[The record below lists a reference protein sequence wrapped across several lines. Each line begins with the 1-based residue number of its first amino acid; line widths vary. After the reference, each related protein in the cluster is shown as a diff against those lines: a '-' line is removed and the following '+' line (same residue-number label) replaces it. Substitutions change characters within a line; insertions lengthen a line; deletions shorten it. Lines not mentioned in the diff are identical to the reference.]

1 MRRFATAI
9 AALGLVAC
17 LGTGTTDG
25 SGSVASDPSD
35 PATETF
41 TGFNPPIVI
50 SQMTK
55 TTEGDYYLDERVGTG
70 AVLESPRIV
79 VFSYV
84 TFLKNGLIVDQQV
97 GAQQD
102 LNNVVRGLQDGLV
115 GMRAGGE
122 RVVVVPSALAFGSF
136 AKPPIPANATLVFD
150 VVLGD
155 IP

>member
-1 MRRFATAI
+1 MRRFVIAI

-17 LGTGTTDG
+17 LDTGTTD
-25 SGSVASDPSD
+25 SSTTSDPSD

-41 TGFNPPIVI
+41 TGFSPPIVI

-55 TTEGDYYLDERVGTG
+55 TTLGDYYLDEKVGTG
-70 AVLESPRIV
+70 AVLEGPRIV
-79 VFSYV
+79 VFSYE
-84 TFLKNGLIVDQQV
+84 TFLKTGLLVDQQV
-97 GAQQD
+97 GAQTD
-102 LNNVVRGLQDGLV
+102 LNLVVRGLQDGMV

-122 RVVVVPSALAFGSF
+122 RLVVVPSALAFGSF

-155 IP
+155 LP

>member
-1 MRRFATAI
+1 MRRFAIAI

-17 LGTGTTDG
+17 LDTGTTDG
-25 SGSVASDPSD
+25 SVSSDPSD

-55 TTEGDYYLDERVGTG
+55 TAMGDYYLEEKVGTG
-70 AVLESPRIV
+70 PALSGPQIV
-79 VFSYV
+79 ILSYE

-97 GAQQD
+97 GAQTD
-102 LNNVVRGLQDGLV
+102 LSQVVRGLLDGMV
-115 GMRAGGE
+115 GMRVGGE
-122 RVVVVPSALAFGSF
+122 RVVVVPSANAFGSF

-150 VVLGD
+150 VVLAD

>member
-1 MRRFATAI
+1 MRRFAIAV

-17 LGTGTTDG
+17 LDTGTTDSSG
-25 SGSVASDPSD
+25 SGEPSD

-41 TGFNPPIVI
+41 TGINPPIVI

-55 TTEGDYYLDERVGTG
+55 TALGDYYLDEKVGTG
-70 AVLESPRIV
+70 PVLDGPRIV

-84 TFLKNGLIVDQQV
+84 TFLKNGVIVDQQV

-102 LNNVVRGLQDGLV
+102 LNQVVRGLQDGML
-115 GMRAGGE
+115 GMHVGGE

>member
-1 MRRFATAI
+1 MRRFAIAI

-17 LGTGTTDG
+17 LDTGTTDG
-25 SGSVASDPSD
+25 SVSNDPSD

-41 TGFNPPIVI
+41 TGFSPPIVI
-50 SQMTK
+50 SHMTK
-55 TTEGDYYLDERVGTG
+55 TALGDYYLDERIGTG
-70 AVLESPRIV
+70 PVLESPRIV

-84 TFLKNGLIVDQQV
+84 TFLKTGLLVDQQV

-102 LNNVVRGLQDGLV
+102 LNQVVRGLQDGLV

-150 VVLGD
+150 VVLSD

>member
-1 MRRFATAI
+1 MRRFAIAI
-9 AALGLVAC
+9 AALGLVGC
-17 LGTGTTDG
+17 LDTPTDSSTT
-25 SGSVASDPSD
+25 SNPSD

-55 TTEGDYYLDERVGTG
+55 TALGDYYLDEKVGTG
-70 AVLESPRIV
+70 PVLESPRIV

-84 TFLKNGLIVDQQV
+84 TFLKNGFVVDQQL

-102 LNNVVRGLQDGLV
+102 LNQVVRGLQDGLV

-150 VVLGD
+150 VVLSD

>member
-1 MRRFATAI
+1 MRRFAIAI

-17 LGTGTTDG
+17 LDTGTTDG
-25 SGSVASDPSD
+25 STSSDPSD

-41 TGFNPPIVI
+41 TGFSPPIVI

-55 TTEGDYYLDERVGTG
+55 TALGDYYLDERIGTG
-70 AVLESPRIV
+70 PVLESPRIV

-84 TFLKNGLIVDQQV
+84 TFLKNGLLVDQQV

-102 LNNVVRGLQDGLV
+102 LNQVVRGLQDGLL

-122 RVVVVPSALAFGSF
+122 RVVVIPSALAFGSF

-150 VVLGD
+150 VVLSD